1 MNNRIKGRRKDT
13 SQKRRESEDKGAV
26 AYCEKRITIELCIT
40 RLGCTRF
47 SRNKRVSGK
56 PDAESLQY
64 VTRVSGTRKD
74 HRLEKKQV
82 KPRHQ
87 RGPNAVKLEDRSH
100 EETERQEQCA
110 QSKAWDLAKNKYKLK
125 RNDKATFLSHAGK
138 WFFPKSLSKRAG
150 GVRVCG

>member
-26 AYCEKRITIELCIT
+26 AHCEKRFTIELCIT

-87 RGPNAVKLEDRSH
+87 RGPNAVKFEDRSH
-100 EETERQEQCA
+100 EETERQERCA
-110 QSKAWDLAKNKYKLK
+110 HSKAWDLAQNKYKLK
-125 RNDKATFLSHAGK
+125 RNDKATFLSHAEK
-138 WFFPKSLSKRAG
+138 WVLPRASAKEPEG
-150 GVRVCG
+150 